1 MAARIVFGR
10 LHVVPVVAALL
21 QAHSEVEVEV
31 RQWDSFVNLVG
42 EGVDLAVVRI
52 GELSDSSHMATRVGA
67 SQV

>member
-1 MAARIVFGR
+1 MAAPIVFGR

-31 RQWDSFVNLVG
+31 RQSDRFVNLVG
-42 EGVDLAVVRI
+42 EGVDLAVRI

-67 SQV
+67 SQL